1 MIEGPRPVTT
11 SNHPSPTVKL
21 PHIDVRWGFRER
33 VTAIAVLVLIG
44 YGLDIGRLVADAVAG
59 SRTPMLALTPLL
71 ALLIASAY
79 RWPPPGVNDNESD
92 WLFVAI
98 LGTAGLGGILLVSS
112 RFETMAALFRLDL
125 VFGVLWAACAT
136 AIMLGARHAQRMWRI
151 WLFAVLSANPAL
163 FGLMSGTLGGSDAAI
178 AGVSV
183 CYGATA
189 VYLAGARTGRLKRL
203 IGAGVCL
210 GVGWFVVF
218 VLVHTLPL
226 FWLVTIAAAVVPAV
240 IHIGTTRWA
249 ERERGGLPGDQPAY
263 PVRSR
268 SSVVALV
275 LLAFLVAVVH
285 AAPAR
290 PPAPAVVHGDWATKS
305 GLYDEQEFPD
315 AQRFLGPNARFVRY
329 RVPVAVG
336 LPAAAVDVI
345 TTSNLASLRDHRHTV
360 WYPSTRP
367 LNFVP
372 ATGLQN
378 TPPVEVRAV
387 FSNADTMIDPTTP
400 QWYALTW
407 DWRTDSGYQQVT
419 VVVNQNVAES
429 TTPPPAPEGLE
440 LVDTL
445 LSPALW
451 IGRQQ
456 PDGPAWVDETVVQR
470 ATEIADNLLANVSA
484 GA

>member
-1 MIEGPRPVTT
+1 MIEGPRRVTT

-44 YGLDIGRLVADAVAG
+44 YGLDIARLVADAVAG

-92 WLFVAI
+92 WLFVSI
-98 LGTAGLGGILLVSS
+98 LGPIGFAGIALVST
-112 RFETMAALFRLDL
+112 RFETLAAAFRLDL
-125 VFGVLWAACAT
+125 LGAALWTVCAT
-136 AIMLGARHAQRMWRI
+136 AIFLGARHTARMWRV
-151 WLFAVLSANPAL
+151 WLFTVIGCNPVLFTLAA
-163 FGLMSGTLGGSDAAI
+163 GMLGGSDSAVAALT
-178 AGVSV
+178 V

-189 VYLAGARTGRLKRL
+189 VYLAGARAPRLKRL
-203 IGAGVCL
+203 AATSVCL
-210 GVGWFVVF
+210 IGGWGLAS
-218 VLVHTLPL
+218 VLLGTLPL
-226 FWLVTIAAAVVPAV
+226 FRTVAVAAAVLPVV
-240 IHIGTTRWA
+240 VHVGMRRWVGPDA
-249 ERERGGLPGDQPAY
+249 GAAGEMPAY
-263 PVRSR
+263 PVRSWK
-268 SSVVALV
+268 SLLALV
-275 LLAFLVAVVH
+275 LLAFAVAVVH
-285 AAPAR
+285 TS
-290 PPAPAVVHGDWATKS
+290 PAPIREPAAVQGDWIAKS
-305 GLYDEQEFPD
+305 GLYAEQELPE
-315 AQRFLGPNARFVRY
+315 AERFLGPNARFVRY

-345 TTSNLASLRDHRHTV
+345 TTGNLASLHDHRDTV

-372 ATGLQN
+372 ASGLQS
-378 TPPVEVRAV
+378 TAPVEVRAV
-387 FSNADTMIDPTTP
+387 FSNADTAIDTTTP

-429 TTPPPAPEGLE
+429 ATPPPAPTGLE
-440 LVDTL
+440 VVDTL

-456 PDGPAWVDETVVQR
+456 ADDPGRVDDVVVR
-470 ATEIADNLLANVSA
+470 HATEIADSLLAHVA
-484 GA
+484 ARA